1 MLSPITIMSTG
12 PDEHG
17 ETMRVLRILK
27 KALIYASLVS
37 VALIVAL
44 FLVFIAAG
52 LLLPSKP
59 VQSEEASTYE
69 GLIRTLKN
77 DGVLDQVVRIDC
89 ERLGPESETDDI
101 DFYIRCEAT
110 LKNNAGTYVRYTSW
124 AGGFVSQ
131 DTTTPE
137 EFREAERLRSERL
150 RSD

>member
-1 MLSPITIMSTG
+1 LLWPTTIMSTG
-12 PDEHG
+12 PDEHS
-17 ETMRVLRILK
+17 ETMRVFRILK

-44 FLVFIAAG
+44 ILVFIAAG

-59 VQSEEASTYE
+59 VQSEEARTYE

-89 ERLGPESETDDI
+89 ERLGPEREDYI

-110 LKNNAGTYVRYTSW
+110 LKNNAGTYVKECLINGY
-124 AGGFVSQ
+124 GF
-131 DTTTPE
+131 
-137 EFREAERLRSERL
+137 AKIAA
-150 RSD
+150 

>member
-1 MLSPITIMSTG
+1 
-12 PDEHG
+12 
-17 ETMRVLRILK
+17 MRVFRILK

-44 FLVFIAAG
+44 ILVFIAAG

-59 VQSEEASTYE
+59 VQSEEARTYE

-89 ERLGPESETDDI
+89 ERLGPEREDYI

-110 LKNNAGTYVRYTSW
+110 LKNNAGTYVNYTAW
-124 AGGFVSQ
+124 GGGFWGSHLYT
-131 DTTTPE
+131 DGKTPE
-137 EFREAERLRSERL
+137 EFRETERLRSERL
-150 RSD
+150 RSE